1 VSRDLAT
8 SLGASHRR
16 RFVNVE
22 ASMKKKK
29 LGEVLYDRGKISSE
43 DLLMMIAEQQGKVI
57 HLGELMLERGLVEKD
72 DLAAALEEV
81 SRVPYLDCGEVVPDP
96 KALKLIQ
103 RAMAE
108 RCSALPIRIE
118 HGRLVAA
125 MAAPQDL
132 AVLDELRFRTG
143 LEISPR
149 LAFRAEVHHAIAK
162 FYPCEETQ
170 TAPTVTPGTQE
181 AMPLEEIEFV
191 SASFR
196 QTNREAI
203 QEMQA
208 DLRQRKTPAVILVS
222 EIIQKA
228 MAKYASDIHIEPRA
242 AETAV
247 RIRVDGVLRDLQS
260 IPRSLQT
267 SLISRIKI
275 LADMDISERRSPQD
289 GRFMVSIATRQI
301 DLRVSSL
308 PTQYGE
314 KIVIRLLETSS
325 PLSSFTDLGIPA
337 EVSEYL
343 SELLALPQ
351 GMILVTG
358 PTGSGKSTTLYGSL
372 HKLRKPSVNIVTVED
387 PVEYILPGINQCHVN
402 TKVGMTFAGC
412 LRSILRQDPNV
423 IMVGE
428 IRDRETAEIAMKA
441 AQTGHLVLSTL
452 HTNDSISA
460 IVRLLD
466 LGIPGFLISSS
477 VTGILAQRLVRKLC
491 SCHAVQTA
499 TPEFQAR
506 MVQAGTLRPPLTM
519 AVPVGCEKCDQT
531 GYKGRI
537 GIYELLRF
545 DDSIRS
551 IIRSNGSMEQVRDTS
566 RSDGMRPMQEDAMEK
581 LRSGTTTLE
590 EILRVVPVENASY
603 TACAKCGQHNLPAF
617 RFCPY
622 CGTRCARDSRLRR
635 TRAGDSVAEGVLQ
648 S

>member
-1 VSRDLAT
+1 
-8 SLGASHRR
+8 
-16 RFVNVE
+16 
-22 ASMKKKK
+22 MKKKK
-29 LGEVLYDRGKISSE
+29 LGEVLRDRGKITPE
-43 DLLMMIAEQQGKVI
+43 ALLTAIAEQQGKVI
-57 HLGELMLERGLVEKD
+57 HLGELMLERGLVDKD

-81 SRVPYLDCGEVVPDP
+81 SHVPYLDCSAIVPDSE
-96 KALKLIQ
+96 AIKLVQ
-103 RAMAE
+103 RTTAE
-108 RCSALPIRIE
+108 RCCALPVRIE
-118 HGRLVAA
+118 HRRLIVA

-132 AVLDELRFRTG
+132 ALLDQLRFSTG

-149 LAFRAEVHHAIAK
+149 LAFRTEVQKAIAR
-162 FYPCEETQ
+162 FYAGEEGL
-170 TAPTVTPGTQE
+170 PDSKIGSRNHENVRI
-181 AMPLEEIEFV
+181 EEIEFF
-191 SASFR
+191 STSSR
-196 QTNREAI
+196 QSNQEAI
-203 QEMQA
+203 QEAQA
-208 DLRQRKTPAVILVS
+208 DLRQRKTPAVRLVS
-222 EIIQKA
+222 EIIQIA
-228 MAKYASDIHIEPRA
+228 MAKHASDIHIEPRA

-260 IPRSLQT
+260 IPRNIQT

-275 LADMDISERRSPQD
+275 LSDMDISERRTPQD
-289 GRFMVSIATRQI
+289 GRFMVSIGSRQI

-314 KIVIRLLETSS
+314 KVVIRLLETSS
-325 PLSSFTDLGIPA
+325 PLSSFAELGIPA
-337 EVSEYL
+337 DVSGYL
-343 SELLALPQ
+343 SDLLALPQ

-387 PVEYILPGINQCHVN
+387 PVEYVLPGINQCHVN
-402 TKVGMTFAGC
+402 TKAGMTFAGC

-452 HTNDSISA
+452 HTNDAVSA

-491 SCHAVQTA
+491 TCHTIEAA

-506 MVQAGTLRPPLTM
+506 MVQAGALKPPMTM
-519 AVPVGCEKCDQT
+519 AVPIGCEKCDQT

-537 GIYELLRF
+537 GIYEMLRF
-545 DDSIRS
+545 EDSIRGT
-551 IIRSNGSMEQVRDTS
+551 IRTSGNMEQVRETA
-566 RSDGMRPMQEDAMEK
+566 RSNGMRSMQEDAMDK
-581 LRSGTTTLE
+581 LRQGLTTLE
-590 EILRVVPVENASY
+590 EILRVVPVESVSY
-603 TACAKCGQHNLPAF
+603 AECTKCNQHILPSF

-622 CGTRCARDSRLRR
+622 CGTRCTLDSQ
-635 TRAGDSVAEGVLQ
+635 TRHTRPRDSVAEGVLQ